1 MERLNVLS
9 DVKKNKFPFS
19 LSFQHQE
26 KGLLSEMLHKR
37 PDLRPE
43 AKEILSQ
50 PWLREIPKD
59 NAGGGRRRLDTLVSE
74 VEFIG
79 IDILNEEILDN

>member
-19 LSFQHQE
+19 LSFRHQE
-26 KGLLSEMLHKR
+26 KALLSEMLHKR

-43 AKEILSQ
+43 AKEILSKS
-50 PWLREIPKD
+50 WLKMPD
-59 NAGGGRRRLDTLVSE
+59 DTAGTGRSRLDTLVSE
-74 VEFIG
+74 EETMG

>member
-9 DVKKNKFPFS
+9 EVKKDKFPSS
-19 LSFQHQE
+19 LSSLQEE
-26 KGLLSEMLHKR
+26 KGLLSRMLHKR

-43 AKEILSQ
+43 AKEILSKS
-50 PWLREIPKD
+50 WLKMPED
-59 NAGGGRRRLDTLVSE
+59 AAGTGRSRLDTLVSE
-74 VEFIG
+74 EEFIG